1 MTAANHPPEI
11 GCYCINPRCVNR
23 FNPDDGSRC
32 LSCGTPLLI
41 NDRYRLAKPLRQL
54 DDDYSTDVFEVEDWD
69 INPDQENWPKVLK
82 VLKTQ
87 ETGTQILFEREAT
100 ILMRLRHPGLP
111 RVEPDGVFTFSLDY
125 RRKLP
130 CLVMEQIQGVDLKEW
145 LRENGVISEVIAVNW
160 LRQITELLSYVHDE
174 GLLHR
179 DIKPS
184 NIILKPNGDLAL
196 IDFGNVG
203 FINRAVTPVGSYGYT
218 APEQRQGGAAP
229 QSDIFGLGCT
239 IIHLLTGS
247 YPDDLP
253 KHRRTNKLLW
263 RDRVEGIS
271 KPLADLLDKMISPL
285 PQQRP
290 ANPQVLLERLQHLY
304 DAPSESTEENPSN
317 PDISGEF
324 RRQNLRLG
332 IIFSWPFSPQQM
344 RRTAISLLVLC
355 IGLQL
360 TLYPIAEL
368 CNRLGEA
375 AQTANPEKAEFWY
388 HTAIWV
394 KPNYPKPYHNLGLL
408 YEDSRLSNQNLA
420 KEYYHKATKKGF
432 TPAVNNL
439 ARLEIIAGNTDAA
452 VQLILPELQKN
463 NLSNGVKYSLHKNLG
478 WAKAIQKGYADAEAD
493 LHMAISLDQER
504 ASAYCLLA
512 QVIEAQG
519 NDKAALIQWENCLR
533 YAQPT
538 TTPEEYQWIDMAQ
551 QRLVNYKVMLM
562 QQRQPDV
569 QPKPHQKPVFE
580 PL

>member
-1 MTAANHPPEI
+1 M
-11 GCYCINPRCVNR
+11 
-23 FNPDDGSRC
+23 
-32 LSCGTPLLI
+32 
-41 NDRYRLAKPLRQL
+41 
-54 DDDYSTDVFEVEDWD
+54 
-69 INPDQENWPKVLK
+69 LK
-82 VLKTQ
+82 VLKMQ
-87 ETGTQILFEREAT
+87 ETGAQTLFEREAT

-111 RVEPDGVFTFSLDY
+111 RVEPDGFFTISLDAH
-125 RRKLP
+125 RQLP
-130 CLVMEQIQGVDLKEW
+130 CLVMEQIEGTNLRAW
-145 LRENGVISEVIAVNW
+145 LRENGEITEAIAVEW
-160 LRQITELLSYVHDE
+160 LRQITQLLIYVHEE

-184 NIILKPNGDLAL
+184 NIILKANGELAL

-218 APEQRQGGAAP
+218 APEQRSGGAVP

-239 IIHLLTGS
+239 IVHLLTGS

-271 KPLADLLDKMISPL
+271 KPLADLLDQMISPL

-344 RRTAISLLVLC
+344 RRSAISLLALC

-360 TLYPIAEL
+360 SLYPIAQF
-368 CNRLGEA
+368 CNQLGESA
-375 AQTANPEKAEFWY
+375 RTANPEQAEFWY
-388 HTAIWV
+388 NTAIWV
-394 KPNYPKPYHNLGLL
+394 KPNYPKPYNNLGLL
-408 YEDSRLSNQNLA
+408 YEKQPFLNQNQA
-420 KEYYHKATKKGF
+420 KEYYYKAAKKGF

-439 ARLEIIAGNTDAA
+439 GRLEILAGNTEAA
-452 VQLILPELQKN
+452 VQLILPELHKN
-463 NLSNGVKYSLHKNLG
+463 NVSNGVKYSLHKNLG
-478 WAKAIQKGYADAEAD
+478 WARAIQKRYAEADAD
-493 LHMAISLDQER
+493 LHMAISLDRER

-538 TTPEEYQWIDMAQ
+538 TTPEEDQWIAMAR
-551 QRLVNYKVMLM
+551 QRLVNYELMLM
-562 QQRQPDV
+562 QQRQLDV
-569 QPKPHQKPVFE
+569 QSNSHQKPVFK